1 MGNDNYASDGIMK
14 VAVDAVVFTVVKG
27 ALNVLLITRKYLPFK
42 GKAAIPGG
50 FVRQTENLEAAAK
63 RELTEETGVKDIYLK
78 QIGAYGDVARDPRG
92 RVISV
97 AFLAL
102 ISPDHD
108 LKATS
113 DALDA
118 KWYPIDA
125 LPELAFDHDQII
137 KQALSDLRFEI
148 QTTNL
153 AYQILPKKFTLTHLQ
168 QLYESVLGKS
178 LDKRN
183 FRRRILEMD
192 VLKETSETF
201 MEGAHRPAKLYVFR
215 EQKYAPLKERLQ
227 VFV

>member
-1 MGNDNYASDGIMK
+1 MK
-14 VAVDAVVFTVVKG
+14 VAVDAVVFSIIKG
-27 ALNVLLITRKYLPFK
+27 DLNILLITRKYPPFK
-42 GKAAIPGG
+42 GQCAIPGG
-50 FVRQTENLEAAAK
+50 FVRKEESLEAAAK

-78 QIGAYGDVARDPRG
+78 QIGAYGDVNRDPRG
-92 RVISV
+92 RVISI

-118 KWYPIDA
+118 KWYPIDE
-125 LPELAFDHDQII
+125 LPKLAFDHGAII
-137 KQALSDLRFEI
+137 KHALQDLRFEI
-148 QTTNL
+148 QTTNI
-153 AYQILPKKFTLTHLQ
+153 AHQILPKRFTLTQLQ
-168 QLYESVLGKS
+168 QLYESVLGKR

-183 FRRRILEMD
+183 FRRRVLEMG

>member
-27 ALNVLLITRKYLPFK
+27 ALNILLITRKYPPFK

-50 FVRQTENLEAAAK
+50 FVRQDESLEAAAK

-102 ISPDHD
+102 VSPDHD

-118 KWYPIDA
+118 NWYPIDA
-125 LPELAFDHDQII
+125 LPELAFDHNLII

-153 AYQILPKKFTLTHLQ
+153 AYQILPKRFTLTQLQ

-201 MEGAHRPAKLYVFR
+201 MEGAHRPAKLYIFR